1 MDENAL
7 ICSSDFRGG
16 EMKAVRYLICLA
28 VWLLFVAGALGQPN
42 YKHFA
47 KDGLSF
53 DYPASW
59 QLSDQSSGQMQ
70 YIQMAQDG
78 FAEIRIRAP
87 REWLKTPEK
96 EAAAK
101 KLIQDGYVDSFV
113 SQIEQ
118 AGMRPK
124 RSVATSQIS
133 GADAEGAR
141 VRAVM
146 DGEPGGMD
154 AYFRIVSDRMV
165 QMSIIG
171 SEKEIAKS
179 APAWDMIRNSLKV
192 EPPPQPKATP
202 TPKGKP

>member
-1 MDENAL
+1 MKLLRWMILPVAL
-7 ICSSDFRGG
+7 L
-16 EMKAVRYLICLA
+16 LI
-28 VWLLFVAGALGQPN
+28 VIGATAQDPN
-42 YKHFA
+42 VKHYD

-53 DYPASW
+53 DYPANW
-59 QLSDQSSGQMQ
+59 QFSDQSTGQMQ
-70 YIQMAQDG
+70 YIQMARDG
-78 FAEIRIRAP
+78 YAEIRIRAP

-101 KLIQDGYVDSFV
+101 KLIQDQYVESFA
-113 SQIEQ
+113 SQIQQ
-118 AGMRPK
+118 AGMSPK
-124 RSVATSQIS
+124 RSTGTTQIS
-133 GADAEGAR
+133 GADAQGDK

-154 AYFRIVSDRMV
+154 SYFNITSDRLV

-179 APAWDMIRNSLKV
+179 AGVWDMVRNSLKLA
-192 EPPPQPKATP
+192 PPPKASPTP